1 METKRDYIVRL
12 RELLIARLNL
22 DELRTLCFD
31 IGLDYDSL
39 EGGTKDSKIR
49 ELLSHVERRSK
60 LAFLIERVK
69 GQRPDLTAVAK
80 SDRASQD
87 ELNGLVQMSREASSG
102 LRHIPDAVP

>member
-31 IGLDYDSL
+31 IGLDYGSL
-39 EGGTKDSKIR
+39 EGGTKDGKIR
-49 ELLSHVERRSK
+49 ELLSHVERRNE

-69 GQRPDLTAVAK
+69 GQRPDLARDIANLEEVLLNNPTN
-80 SDRASQD
+80 ASCIVR
-87 ELNGLVQMSREASSG
+87 ELGVG
-102 LRHIPDAVP
+102 YG